1 MTRER
6 IMTCVA
12 AILTTLLET
21 DGGPESSVY
30 LALGADLQN
39 WMDLRGLMIQS
50 DLIRVDG
57 NHWVTL
63 TEKGRQ
69 TAEECNAVLA
79 GAKR

>member
-1 MTRER
+1 MTREQILTR
-6 IMTCVA
+6 VA
-12 AILTTLLET
+12 AVLTTLLET

-30 LALGADLQN
+30 LALGANLSD
-39 WMDLRGLMIQS
+39 WMGLKGLMLQS
-50 DLIRVDG
+50 DLIRVDRS
-57 NHWVTL
+57 NWVTL